1 MVCAANYEK
10 GFKMIIEEL
19 EVKKLI
25 AKQFGLKVE
34 DVKNESSFIKDLG
47 GDSLDTVELVLEFE
61 DHYGVEVPEA
71 VAENIFTVQDVID
84 FLKSV

>member
-1 MVCAANYEK
+1 MT
-10 GFKMIIEEL
+10 IDEL
-19 EVKKLI
+19 EVRKLV
-25 AKQFGLKVE
+25 AKQFGLKVD

-61 DHYGVEVPEA
+61 DHYAVEIPEE
-71 VAENIFTVQDVID
+71 VAENIFTVQDVIN

>member
-1 MVCAANYEK
+1 
-10 GFKMIIEEL
+10 MIVDEL
-19 EVKKLI
+19 EVRKLV
-25 AKQFGLKVE
+25 AKQFGLKVD

-61 DHYGVEVPEA
+61 DNYHIEIPEQ
-71 VAENIFTVQDVID
+71 VAENIFTVQDVIN